1 MILYHVEVGSFK
13 NFSPWMCSAQ
23 PCENFYRIPRS
34 MTSTFMTIVNCDLL
48 DALYRVRRIKIAN
61 DIINQESDINFP
73 RTLQFQA
80 SFDCVNKDKFSK
92 TDLSDIPELPSEL
105 KTIDCLKK

>member
-1 MILYHVEVGSFK
+1 MFISTLRKFLQNPAVNDVYLY
-13 NFSPWMCSAQ
+13 
-23 PCENFYRIPRS
+23 
-34 MTSTFMTIVNCDLL
+34 TIVNCDLL

-73 RTLQFQA
+73 RTSQFQA